1 MITFIIILNFIFSLF
16 YLINIKLIILKNIK
30 NYNHI
35 KEILEELCTICSKFF
50 LFLIPN
56 LNRLFYLFLRHKYHN
71 IF

>member
-1 MITFIIILNFIFSLF
+1 MISFIIFLNLIFSLF

-35 KEILEELCTICSKFF
+35 KEILEKLNTICSKFF

>member
-1 MITFIIILNFIFSLF
+1 MIPFIIILNFIFSLF

-50 LFLIPN
+50 LYFDSKFESFILLISSS
-56 LNRLFYLFLRHKYHN
+56 
-71 IF
+71 